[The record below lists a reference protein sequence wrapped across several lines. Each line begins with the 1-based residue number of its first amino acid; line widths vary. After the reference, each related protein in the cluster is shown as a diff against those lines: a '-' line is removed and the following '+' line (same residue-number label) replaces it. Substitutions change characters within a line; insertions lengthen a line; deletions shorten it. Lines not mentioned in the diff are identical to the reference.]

1 MGTDLDENA
10 IDAAHENA
18 QVNGITSEQYK
29 VLIGNLIDDQAIKD
43 EVGYEAYDV
52 VVANILA
59 DVIIAL
65 QEVVAVHVKH
75 GIFITSGIIDMK
87 EQAVMDAFAKN
98 PEFEV
103 IDVLHQGE
111 WVSIVTRRK

>member
-43 EVGYEAYDV
+43 EVGYEAYDSFV
-52 VVANILA
+52 
-59 DVIIAL
+59 L
-65 QEVVAVHVKH
+65 QESAN
-75 GIFITSGIIDMK
+75 M
-87 EQAVMDAFAKN
+87 
-98 PEFEV
+98 
-103 IDVLHQGE
+103 
-111 WVSIVTRRK
+111 